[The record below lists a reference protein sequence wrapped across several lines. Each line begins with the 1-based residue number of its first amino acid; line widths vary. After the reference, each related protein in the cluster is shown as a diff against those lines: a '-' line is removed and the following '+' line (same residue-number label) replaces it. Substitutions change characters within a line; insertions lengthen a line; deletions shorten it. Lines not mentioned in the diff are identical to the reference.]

1 VTPAEVAALRLRAQ
15 GIAGTP
21 AVEPREVVARLG
33 AVQAQDYLGSL
44 WAVGLRMKG
53 ATERRVEQ
61 ALADRT
67 LVRTWP
73 LRGTL
78 HLVAAEDVRWM
89 LALVAPRVIASAA
102 GRFRQLGL
110 DEATFSRSRRV
121 LLRALSGGRA
131 LARPEVVRV
140 LEAARISTAGQ
151 RGIHIL
157 WRLAQEGL
165 LCHGPR
171 AGKQQTFVLLDEWV
185 PATKAPDREEALAE
199 LARRYFT
206 GHGPATLQDFSRWT
220 GLAASDARAA
230 LALAAPR
237 LAREELGGRVHW
249 SADGER
255 APRRSPPPAVLL
267 PPFDELVVGYG
278 ELGAL
283 LDGSRRGAIHPTRN
297 GMVSA
302 TLLVDGRIAGT
313 WRRTLG
319 RGGVTVELLPF
330 APLSARRRRALA
342 AAARR
347 YARFLGLPLAE
358 G

>member
-1 VTPAEVAALRLRAQ
+1 MTPAEVAALRLRAQ
-15 GIAGTP
+15 GLAGTP
-21 AVEPREVVARLG
+21 PAEPREVVARLG

-44 WAVGLRMKG
+44 WAVGLRTKG

-110 DEATFSRSRRV
+110 DEATFSRSRKV
-121 LLRALSGGRA
+121 LRRALSGGRA
-131 LARPEVVRV
+131 LARPEVVRA

-157 WRLAQEGL
+157 WRLAHEGL

-171 AGKQQTFVLLDEWV
+171 EGKQQTFVLLDEWV
-185 PATKAPDREEALAE
+185 PATKALHREEALAE

-206 GHGPATLQDFSRWT
+206 GHGPATQQDFTRWT

-249 SADGER
+249 FADGPR

-283 LDGSRRGAIHPTRN
+283 LDGSRRGAVHPTQN

-330 APLSARRRRALA
+330 SPLSARRRRALA
-342 AAARR
+342 AAAGR
-347 YARFLGLPLAE
+347 YARFLGLPLE